1 MLRILILSLFLAV
14 TAVLAAHADDAGPK
28 LLGSAA
34 QVQPRNDTVTINRPF
49 VRLGDLFPE
58 AGAKADI
65 AVAYAP
71 APGSRTVYDVKS
83 LVSIA
88 TANGIQWQA
97 RSWFDRVVIERPGI
111 TIGDTDIIAA
121 VRAELAKQKLDSKAD
136 VELATRN
143 LSLQI
148 PADSST
154 ALDLQ
159 NFQFDERSG
168 QFSSKLVVPAA
179 DGTQSIP
186 VSGRIY
192 RTVDV
197 PTLNRRVA
205 GGDVVTRED
214 IQWQTA
220 RAETVAR
227 NVILD
232 PDKIIGKEAI
242 RPLPSDQPV
251 RTGDVRPPVIVTK
264 GSLVTMIVQSP
275 TMTLTSK
282 GKAMQNGAM
291 GEAVRIQNTQSKVVV
306 EGEVVSNGTVRIAS
320 LQPVLPQGNAQ

>member
-1 MLRILILSLFLAV
+1 MIRILMLSLLLGVA
-14 TAVLAAHADDAGPK
+14 AAMAAHADDANTANPA
-28 LLGSAA
+28 SMPED
-34 QVQPRNDTVTINRPF
+34 QPRNDTISINRPF

-58 AGAKADI
+58 AGDKADI

-71 APGSRTVYDVKS
+71 APGSRVVYDVKS
-83 LVSIA
+83 LAAIA
-88 TANGIQWQA
+88 RANGIQWQA

-111 TIGDTDIIAA
+111 AIGDTEIMAA
-121 VRAELAKQKLDSKAD
+121 VRNELAKRRLDSKAD
-136 VELATRN
+136 IELATRGV
-143 LSLQI
+143 SLQI
-148 PADSST
+148 PADAST

-159 NFQFDERSG
+159 NFQLDDRSG
-168 QFSSKLVVPAA
+168 QFTSKLVLPAA
-179 DGTQSIP
+179 DGTQSIT

-197 PTLNRRVA
+197 PILNHRVA
-205 GGDVVTRED
+205 TGDVVGRED

-242 RPLPSDQPV
+242 RPLPADQPV
-251 RTGDVRPPVIVTK
+251 RTGDVRPPVLVTK

-282 GKAMQNGAM
+282 GKAMENGAM

-320 LQPVLPQGNAQ
+320 LQPAM